1 MAETDKQDLIIQ
13 LSDLPVA
20 EAEPVILALQAPG
33 ARVVLEGVE
42 QEEQDLR
49 DLQGFLAGRDESLL
63 Q

>member
-13 LSDLPVA
+13 LSDLHVA
-20 EAEPVILALQAPG
+20 EAEPVIFALQAPG

-49 DLQGFLAGRDESLL
+49 DLQGFLAGRDEGLL